1 MNKRRFFEF
10 FAGGG
15 MARVGLEPHWD
26 CAFANDFSLMK
37 AGAYCANWGSE
48 HFRLEDVNR
57 LTTDD
62 LPGFADL
69 AWASFPCQD
78 LSLAGSAAGL
88 GNKDSKTRS
97 GAFWAFWKLIRNLAC
112 ENRAPSLIV
121 LENVY
126 GAITSN
132 HGRDFGA
139 ICSAVVHEGYSV
151 GALVI
156 DARLF
161 VPQSRPRLFIIGVRQ
176 EFEIPDE
183 MLASEVDPRWH
194 PASMQSAVAKLPSE
208 IKNHWFWL
216 ATKQPRQTSDS
227 LSDIIEHEPSGVVW
241 HAPSETQ
248 QLINKMSRKNRAKL
262 DEMQTQ
268 GRPTYGTVYRRT
280 RPGVGERSAVMAELR
295 DDGIAGCL
303 RTPGGGSSRQFLIE
317 VNGSCVRSRLLSARE
332 AARLMGLSDLYRLPA
347 RYNDAYHVMGDGVVV
362 PVVRFIDEQILQ
374 PILHA
379 NDMLVLEAAE

>member
-1 MNKRRFFEF
+1 MNKKRFIEF

-15 MARVGLEPHWD
+15 MARAGLEPHWD

-37 AGAYCANWGSE
+37 AGAYCTNWGSD

-57 LTTDD
+57 LTTCD

-88 GNKDSKTRS
+88 GTKDSQTRS
-97 GAFWAFWKLIRNLAC
+97 GAFWAFWELICNLAA
-112 ENRAPSLIV
+112 EGRAPPLIV

-132 HGRDFGA
+132 SGRDFGA
-139 ICSAVVHEGYSV
+139 ICTALVKEGYSI

-156 DARLF
+156 DACLF
-161 VPQSRPRLFIIGVRQ
+161 VPQSRPRLFIFGVRQ
-176 EFEIPDE
+176 ELELPRE
-183 MLASEVDPRWH
+183 LLAVRADPAWHPVAMQTAVSNLSSEVRD
-194 PASMQSAVAKLPSE
+194 
-208 IKNHWFWL
+208 HWFWL
-216 ATKQPRQTSDS
+216 AIERPPQRANC
-227 LSDIIEHEPSGVVW
+227 LSNIVEHEPTDVAW
-241 HAPSETQ
+241 HAPHETED
-248 QLINKMSRKNRAKL
+248 LIGKMSRKNRAKL
-262 DEMQTQ
+262 DRMQEN
-268 GRPTYGTVYRRT
+268 GRTIYGTVYRRT
-280 RPGVGERSAVMAELR
+280 RLGADGRSAVMAELR

-317 VNGSCVRSRLLSARE
+317 VTGRRVRSRLLSARE

-362 PVVRFIDEQILQ
+362 PVVKFVDDQILQ
-374 PILHA
+374 PILQA
-379 NDMLVLEAAE
+379 NELLALEAAE